1 MCNYTS
7 IIPHIYVLVNIFE
20 RSIDLE
26 NWIAIIVGKM
36 HVNKITQS
44 ELAKKIGIRRDY
56 LNKILNGFDKPA
68 NAEERITKALDE
80 LIAERGV
87 G

>member
-1 MCNYTS
+1 M
-7 IIPHIYVLVNIFE
+7 
-20 RSIDLE
+20 E
-26 NWIAIIVGKM
+26 NWIAVVVGKM

-56 LNKILNGFDKPA
+56 LNKILNGFDVPA

-87 G
+87 K